1 MHPES
6 GEAYFRELCEQIGVA
21 LIATDL
27 SLNIQT
33 WNAAAGRMFGAA
45 ADRMIGTSVISVI
58 PQDRRIPAERMFRRA
73 IREPLRRE
81 V

>member
-1 MHPES
+1 MHPEC

-21 LIATDL
+21 LVATDL

-45 ADRMIGTSVISVI
+45 AELQPWHPPPICTVTVLPFTLSNVIL
-58 PQDRRIPAERMFRRA
+58 PP
-73 IREPLRRE
+73 
-81 V
+81 

>member
-1 MHPES
+1 MHPEV

-33 WNAAAGRMFGAA
+33 WNAAAGRMFG
-45 ADRMIGTSVISVI
+45 GGS
-58 PQDRRIPAERMFRRA
+58 E
-73 IREPLRRE
+73 REP
-81 V
+81 